1 MLQEQ
6 ISRILVDAREFADRV
21 GSQREWFVASHNFK
35 QKFLL
40 IRSGLGRVKLDVERF
55 GLFRLQHPARQLIS
69 KLKTIPII
77 LIVLLGRV
85 L

>member
-40 IRSGLGRVKLDVERF
+40 IKSGLGRVKLDVERF
-55 GLFRLQHPARQLIS
+55 
-69 KLKTIPII
+69 
-77 LIVLLGRV
+77 
-85 L
+85 